1 MRKEQELFA
10 LIEEF
15 ESNAL
20 CESYR
25 NHWKKPE
32 RKQKNLFGWELTQI
46 KPVPYVLPE
55 WMVEMYL
62 RVLFLHTPVAKNL
75 LKMNILA

>member
-32 RKQKNLFGWELTQI
+32 RKQKKLIW
-46 KPVPYVLPE
+46 
-55 WMVEMYL
+55 L
-62 RVLFLHTPVAKNL
+62 RINPD
-75 LKMNILA
+75 